1 MQTWVAAG
9 GEAFENRGSD
19 ANLRPAYPPSTLA
32 IVAPF
37 ALFRWLWAR
46 DLFLISVVAL
56 FPILLRAVM
65 RLGQTRWNTD
75 TGLAGSAF
83 AFALA
88 PWHAAIAWQSI
99 TAPAL
104 ELAIIGASI
113 RSNFGSVLTGLALCL
128 KPQLAAWFLLFEIV
142 KKRWHRV
149 SVALV
154 IFAFVT
160 LFAVTRMP
168 VGWLSSYRE
177 NLRYFFA
184 IGDVND
190 FTLRNASRFEL
201 LNLQVIY
208 YFVTRRYAFANIL
221 AWFTTAVLVLFWL
234 RKGFRSEAVC
244 VAVIALIGLLPVYQ
258 RIYNAGVIVLIL
270 PYALRCWAELR
281 GKLLLALCSVFLLPG
296 VAILQTLHTRRWLS
310 DAFWNQS
317 WWFNVVVGPH
327 CTWALLGI
335 IAILLLSQESTVGAE
350 QTD

>member
-1 MQTWVAAG
+1 MQNQKLTRTVILLCLTLAVVEFSLRGPLRTLILGTFTDFSGVYVASRQWVSNSDPYRASQFMQTWVAAG

-168 VGWLSSYRE
+168 VGWLSSYR
-177 NLRYFFA
+177 
-184 IGDVND
+184 
-190 FTLRNASRFEL
+190 
-201 LNLQVIY
+201 
-208 YFVTRRYAFANIL
+208 
-221 AWFTTAVLVLFWL
+221 
-234 RKGFRSEAVC
+234 
-244 VAVIALIGLLPVYQ
+244 
-258 RIYNAGVIVLIL
+258 
-270 PYALRCWAELR
+270 
-281 GKLLLALCSVFLLPG
+281 
-296 VAILQTLHTRRWLS
+296 
-310 DAFWNQS
+310 
-317 WWFNVVVGPH
+317 
-327 CTWALLGI
+327 
-335 IAILLLSQESTVGAE
+335 
-350 QTD
+350 